1 MKRCPAPLVIREMKV
16 KTAVRYHFISRMA
29 VIKKTI
35 INVGKDLEK
44 LELSY
49 VTGGNVKWS
58 STYKA
63 VWHFFKVKHRVT
75 V

>member
-1 MKRCPAPLVIREMKV
+1 
-16 KTAVRYHFISRMA
+16 MA

-49 VTGGNVKWS
+49 VTGGNVSGPALLES
-58 STYKA
+58 SCEQP
-63 VWHFFKVKHRVT
+63 KVKHRELHRIT
-75 V
+75 